1 MAGMRSFRPNGNQT
15 TLERLIVSV
24 HALQVNV
31 VSPVEPS
38 PETEAPDAA
47 SDFEAFYRAEL
58 DWTRRLAF
66 LLTSNAE
73 SAEDI
78 AQEAFLCL
86 QGRLQKLDR
95 PRAYLRVTIVN
106 LCRKHGRTQLRRAAS
121 FSGPIEVSPVG
132 GASSLEIMDVIDRLP
147 SRQRAVIVLRYFDD
161 LSEREIAKVL
171 RCRPGTVKSLAAR
184 ALQSL
189 RKELDHE

>member
-1 MAGMRSFRPNGNQT
+1 VQD
-15 TLERLIVSV
+15 
-24 HALQVNV
+24 LQANV
-31 VSPVEPS
+31 VNPVAPR
-38 PETEAPDAA
+38 PGTDAPDAA

-58 DWTRRLAF
+58 DWARRLAF

-86 QGRLQKLDR
+86 QGRLQKLDT

-106 LCRKHGRTQLRRAAS
+106 LCRKHGRNQSRSAAS
-121 FSGPIEVSPVG
+121 FSSPIEVSPVG
-132 GASSLEIMDVIDRLP
+132 EASSLEILDVIDRLP

-161 LSEREIAKVL
+161 LSEGEIAKVL

-184 ALQSL
+184 ALRTL
-189 RKELDHE
+189 RTELDDE